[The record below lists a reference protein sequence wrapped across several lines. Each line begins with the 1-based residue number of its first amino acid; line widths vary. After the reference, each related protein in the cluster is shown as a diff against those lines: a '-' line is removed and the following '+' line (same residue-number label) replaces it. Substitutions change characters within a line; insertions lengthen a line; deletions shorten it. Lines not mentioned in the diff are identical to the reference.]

1 VSAPDR
7 PAVDSE
13 GPAFDQSEVDATLAS
28 TLDSL
33 DDAENYRDWIVSLAA
48 PYLVGPILE
57 VGAGHGTFT
66 ENFADFGDVTSVEPD
81 PYAAELLASRYANDP
96 RVSALSGTVD
106 DVEEGPEFGTA
117 VMINVLEH
125 ISDDQGVLA
134 SIKDR
139 LEPSGH
145 LVIWVPA
152 FKLLY
157 SPFDA
162 KLGHVR
168 RYRKREVES
177 DVRRAGYQ
185 VVESRYVNAPGFF
198 SWLLMVRLLRTEPTS
213 ATTIKIFDRYLV
225 PPVRW
230 LETRVRVP
238 FGQSVFLVARNGN
251 EVADRSE
258 PPPQSTPHVASP

>member
-1 VSAPDR
+1 M
-7 PAVDSE
+7 
-13 GPAFDQSEVDATLAS
+13 
-28 TLDSL
+28 
-33 DDAENYRDWIVSLAA
+33 SLAA

-66 ENFADFGDVTSVEPD
+66 ESFADFGDVTSVEPD
-81 PYAAELLASRYANDP
+81 AYAAGLLTERYADRSRACRGRSP
-96 RVSALSGTVD
+96 GTVD
-106 DVEEGPEFGTA
+106 DVDAGPAFGTA
-117 VMINVLEH
+117 LMINVLEH
-125 ISDDQGVLA
+125 IADDQGVLR

-152 FKLLY
+152 FRLLY

-168 RYRKREVES
+168 RYRKREVEA
-177 DVRRAGYQ
+177 DVRQAGYD
-185 VVESRYVNAPGFF
+185 VVESRYVNAPGWF
-198 SWLLMVRLLRTEPTS
+198 SWLLMVRLMRQEPTS

-230 LETRVRVP
+230 LESRVRMP
-238 FGQSVFLVARNGN
+238 FGQSVFLVARKSDPEASTADQKPVSFATNGL
-251 EVADRSE
+251 ARR
-258 PPPQSTPHVASP
+258 TPNRTPSG

>member
-1 VSAPDR
+1 MSKVVSLPAVSAPDQSAAGAGT
-7 PAVDSE
+7 PS
-13 GPAFDQSEVDATLAS
+13 FDQTEVDATLAS

-33 DDAENYRDWIVSLAA
+33 DDAENYRNWIVSLAA

-66 ENFADFGDVTSVEPD
+66 DSFANFGDVTSIEPD
-81 PYAAELLASRYANDP
+81 PYAADLLVGRYATDR
-96 RVSALSGTVD
+96 RVTPLPGTVD
-106 DVEEGPEFGTA
+106 DVAAEPGFGTA

-125 ISDDQGVLA
+125 IADDQGVLR
-134 SIKDR
+134 SIGER
-139 LEPSGH
+139 LEPGGH

-152 FKLLY
+152 FRLLY
-157 SPFDA
+157 SDFDA

-168 RYRKREVES
+168 RYRKHEVEA
-177 DVRRAGYQ
+177 DVERAGYE

-198 SWLLMVRLLRTEPTS
+198 SWLLMVRLLKTEPTS

-230 LETRVRVP
+230 IESRVRMP
-238 FGQSVFLVARNGN
+238 FGQSVFLVARK
-251 EVADRSE
+251 A
-258 PPPQSTPHVASP
+258 P

>member
-1 VSAPDR
+1 MPAADEA
-7 PAVDSE
+7 AVDASV
-13 GPAFDQSEVDATLAS
+13 PAFDQSEVDATLAS

-48 PYLVGPILE
+48 PYLIGPILE

-66 ENFADFGDVTSVEPD
+66 ENFADFGDVTSLEPD
-81 PYAAELLASRYANDP
+81 AFAAGLLIQRYAGDA
-96 RVSALSGTVD
+96 RVTALAGVVD
-106 DVEEGPEFGTA
+106 DVDAGAGFGTA

-139 LEPSGH
+139 LEPAGH

-168 RYRKREVES
+168 RYRKRDVEA

-230 LETRVRVP
+230 VESRIRMP
-238 FGQSVFLVARNGN
+238 FGQSVFLVARKPG
-251 EVADRSE
+251 
-258 PPPQSTPHVASP
+258 